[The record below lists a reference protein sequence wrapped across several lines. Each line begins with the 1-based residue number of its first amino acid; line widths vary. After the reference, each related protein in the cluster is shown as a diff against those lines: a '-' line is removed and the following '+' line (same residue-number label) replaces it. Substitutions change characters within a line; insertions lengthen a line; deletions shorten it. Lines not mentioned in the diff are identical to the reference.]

1 MSEQAHVGL
10 SLVNKAPLGF
20 IVSIIVAVIA
30 GFSFAELE
38 MSTLFYAL
46 AGGVACSLLLLGYWS
61 GKGGV
66 FFILG
71 VLTPL
76 ALVVVSPLTT
86 MAALLYLL
94 SGFFA
99 GFWLVLLG
107 YKLATKKPSGGEGFS

>member
-1 MSEQAHVGL
+1 MSEQPHVGL

-20 IVSIIVAVIA
+20 ALSVLVAVVAVVA
-30 GFSFAELE
+30 GFAYTELTIN
-38 MSTLFYAL
+38 TLFYAL
-46 AGGVACSLLLLGYWS
+46 AGGLVCSLLLLGYWS
-61 GKGGV
+61 GKGGI

-76 ALVVVSPLTT
+76 ALVMVSPLTT

-99 GFWLVLLG
+99 GFWLVLFG
-107 YKLATKKPSGGEGFS
+107 YKLINKKA

>member
-1 MSEQAHVGL
+1 MSEQPHVGL

-20 IVSIIVAVIA
+20 LLSVLVAVIA
-30 GFSFAELE
+30 GFAYTELTIN
-38 MSTLFYAL
+38 TLFYAL
-46 AGGVACSLLLLGYWS
+46 AGGLVCSLLLLGYWS
-61 GKGGV
+61 GKGGI

-76 ALVVVSPLTT
+76 ALVMVSPLST

-94 SGFFA
+94 SGFFC

-107 YKLATKKPSGGEGFS
+107 YKFMNKKA